1 MADALRVAHDS
12 SRHSSFVRSAATL
25 DGSDESYM
33 SLIGKLLAAIVA
45 ILWGTSLILAG
56 VIGIEPGTST
66 ALFTLAI
73 GIILIL
79 LAADQAWRA
88 IRKLG

>member
-1 MADALRVAHDS
+1 MADALGVAQRLS
-12 SRHSSFVRSAATL
+12 EQTSFVRSAANL
-25 DGSDESYM
+25 DGGDETYM

-56 VIGIEPGTST
+56 ALGIKPGTST

>member
-1 MADALRVAHDS
+1 MADALRMAQDP
-12 SRHSSFVRSAATL
+12 SRHHSFVRSAATL
-25 DGSDESYM
+25 DGGEETYM

-45 ILWGTSLILAG
+45 ILWGASLILAG
-56 VIGIEPGTST
+56 AVGIKPGTSA

-73 GIILIL
+73 GTILIL